1 MANTFELIETKTI
14 STTTVSTITFSSIP
28 GTYQDLKLYIRAQA
42 ESGSNYLDLRMRFNG
57 DTSTQYGQGE
67 LTGTGGSGFSSAF
80 YNYSNSFI
88 NIPLQ
93 GTVNTGVTYAT
104 YEIDLLGYST
114 AGRVKVGTGNVTLS
128 DYINPGTNLQF
139 RLQDYLWD
147 NTSAAMTS
155 ITFFTSTDVFRVGS
169 VFSLYGIKKS

>member
-1 MANTFELIETKTI
+1 MATTFELIETKTI
-14 STTTVSTITFSSIP
+14 ATTSVSTITFSSIP

-42 ESGSNYLDLRMRFNG
+42 QSANNYLDLRMRFNG

-67 LTGTGGSGFSSAF
+67 ITGTGASSFSSAF
-80 YNYSNSFI
+80 YNYSNGFI

-93 GTVNTGVTYAT
+93 GTANASVTYAT
-104 YEIDLLGYST
+104 YEIDLLAYST
-114 AGRVKVGTGNVTLS
+114 AGRVKMGTGNATLS
-128 DYINPGTNLQF
+128 DITNPATNLQF

-147 NTSAAMTS
+147 NTSSAITS
-155 ITFFTSTDVFRVGS
+155 ITFFASTDVFRVGS